1 MRAQSANRQPIKAKA
16 SRLYREFAFMSL
28 GEAVCPPRFLPKT
41 TRWLT
46 CAARASVIFTHRS
59 SSILPPMN
67 TDVAAQ
73 RALDRLAETGL
84 EKLSDSD
91 KILASIWT
99 FEAGVANRG
108 FASYFSSSAGEMAF
122 YVPTALK
129 TIGAT
134 GVAQI
139 AARPMKSLAPAVR
152 QKTKGTTP
160 ACSCLWRCHTKTLT
174 NLESQFYDSPEDVDD
189 LLELYL
195 GKKQ

>member
-1 MRAQSANRQPIKAKA
+1 
-16 SRLYREFAFMSL
+16 
-28 GEAVCPPRFLPKT
+28 
-41 TRWLT
+41 
-46 CAARASVIFTHRS
+46 
-59 SSILPPMN
+59 MN

-73 RALDRLAETGL
+73 RALDRLAETGF

-139 AARPMKSLAPAVR
+139 AASANEVFGAGGPPKDQKERRRLVR
-152 QKTKGTTP
+152 AFGDAT
-160 ACSCLWRCHTKTLT
+160 RKTLT
-174 NLESQFYDSPEDVDD
+174 NRESQFYDSPEDVDD